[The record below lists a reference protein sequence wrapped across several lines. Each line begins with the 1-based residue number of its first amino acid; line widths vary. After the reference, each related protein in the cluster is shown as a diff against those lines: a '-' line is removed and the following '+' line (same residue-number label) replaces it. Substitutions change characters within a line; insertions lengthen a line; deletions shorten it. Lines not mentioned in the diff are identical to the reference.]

1 LEAVRPLALPLVW
14 LFNVVG
20 TLDLLYAVFQGVT
33 RGVGPHLGSA
43 WYIPTLVV
51 PALFIT
57 HAMIFAMLVRRSR

>member
-1 LEAVRPLALPLVW
+1 
-14 LFNVVG
+14 
-20 TLDLLYAVFQGVT
+20 
-33 RGVGPHLGSA
+33 LGSA